1 MQSEITKETQTT
13 GMETLGNAREIG
25 GYVSHDGR
33 KVKRGVLLR
42 SAKPIGASAADLER
56 LKNEYNLHTITDFRM
71 SYERE
76 AEPNPKIDGVTDV
89 WCPIIDEDMISA
101 NVNSSSESAKSMTTF
116 ERLKIAVD
124 NGIVTDKMY
133 VVFLSLEQ
141 GKKGYS
147 EFFRQLLALPE
158 GKSLL
163 FHCTQ
168 GKDRTGVGAM
178 LILSAL
184 GVDEDTIMQDYMLT
198 NIFNAG
204 LIEKEKKMLAQ
215 YNLSDAALQKYLS
228 VMDQVNPQYMQN
240 AFDYLKENYGS
251 VKGYITKELGVTE
264 KYIGKLKNKFLE

>member
-1 MQSEITKETQTT
+1 
-13 GMETLGNAREIG
+13 METLGNARELG